1 MTDAFDPYYIWLGIP
16 PEEQPPHHYRLLGV
30 TLFEENSEVIEA
42 AANRQMA
49 YMQEISAGDD
59 HIDQAQRILGELSKA
74 RVCLLSD
81 EKKNAYNAKLRASFE
96 KLNQASDSTPTS
108 SPSAPTTPAP
118 KQSRGNGSLMPP
130 QLGKR
135 KTQVPVRPGFLAGIS
150 LLIIGAIISWL
161 FLRTPKDGS
170 KVSQN
175 GEPTQAEQQAI
186 QQLDKARRRA
196 EEAEQQ
202 LKEEKKR
209 AADTAARKEAQEEKK
224 KAAEEA
230 EAKRKFAEEKKKAA
244 EQAEA
249 KRKAEELRN
258 NPEKLLESRG
268 FEQKGKKWVFVKAQ
282 KLKLATKKLVANW
295 KLWQKNRPKTDA
307 EIKTKLEA
315 YNKLLLLS
323 FENSAMRLAV
333 REDLTGVLEDP
344 EVTAALVKLN
354 VKGTELNKLV
364 KALQRPDSKLRK
376 AIPNNRPIIPGEKA
390 GHFYAALI
398 IAEKESA
405 IVQLHPGD
413 MGKRDSPNLFIL
425 PRAKWDAAGGKLG
438 KPKNVMFNDGWGGP
452 VLETSGL
459 PIRCGLNRAS
469 NPTVHLPLTQS
480 EGGTGTDIDFLGG
493 KSGAN
498 AWKIFFSQMK
508 PYKIDPSMGAI
519 EQARQNLDAYEP
531 EQKK

>member
-1 MTDAFDPYYIWLGIP
+1 
-16 PEEQPPHHYRLLGV
+16 
-30 TLFEENSEVIEA
+30 
-42 AANRQMA
+42 
-49 YMQEISAGDD
+49 
-59 HIDQAQRILGELSKA
+59 
-74 RVCLLSD
+74 
-81 EKKNAYNAKLRASFE
+81 
-96 KLNQASDSTPTS
+96 
-108 SPSAPTTPAP
+108 
-118 KQSRGNGSLMPP
+118 
-130 QLGKR
+130 
-135 KTQVPVRPGFLAGIS
+135 
-150 LLIIGAIISWL
+150 
-161 FLRTPKDGS
+161 
-170 KVSQN
+170 
-175 GEPTQAEQQAI
+175 
-186 QQLDKARRRA
+186 
-196 EEAEQQ
+196 
-202 LKEEKKR
+202 
-209 AADTAARKEAQEEKK
+209 
-224 KAAEEA
+224 
-230 EAKRKFAEEKKKAA
+230 
-244 EQAEA
+244 
-249 KRKAEELRN
+249 
-258 NPEKLLESRG
+258 
-268 FEQKGKKWVFVKAQ
+268 
-282 KLKLATKKLVANW
+282 
-295 KLWQKNRPKTDA
+295 
-307 EIKTKLEA
+307 
-315 YNKLLLLS
+315 
-323 FENSAMRLAV
+323 MRLAV